1 MPPGVRNS
9 RSLSVSFISENQWT
23 NITTVAAENTTPD
36 HGCSQRHTDR
46 PPNKVAIQPKSGVQM
61 GSPLKRQTKK
71 NSATVQWI
79 TREER
84 RWRTVSA
91 PPPVAS
97 FPRAP
102 APPAAPPPLLFV
114 LPGSATPLLTG

>member
-23 NITTVAAENTTPD
+23 NITSVAAEKTTPD
-36 HGCSQRHTDR
+36 HGCSQRHTES
-46 PPNKVAIQPKSGVQM
+46 PPNKVAIQPNSGVQM

-84 RWRTVSA
+84 RGRTLSPPPPPAPASPA
-91 PPPVAS
+91 PPP
-97 FPRAP
+97 
-102 APPAAPPPLLFV
+102 APPP
-114 LPGSATPLLTG
+114 